1 MIAKDYHI
9 EMLSVGAADAFILY
23 VIDTQDNEH
32 LILIDAGNYNDGEK
46 IIKHIR
52 KYYSNPII
60 DLAIV
65 THCDDDH
72 YGGFVR
78 MLEKLSN
85 GDRDAIKICQ
95 FWVNDPGQNHIDVND
110 VKYINNQPAVNNR
123 AREIYNC
130 GGLNLLE
137 LIDSLRIPR
146 TEKFAESINNGYG
159 LPPIIRP
166 DSYFTFLYIIGPTK
180 AYYEELTPKFRDDLE
195 YVKKDPD
202 NKYNESADI
211 ATNDSLSPTLDAA
224 DDDSSAHN
232 QSSII
237 ILFQPHENKK
247 YLFMGDAGRDAFNHI
262 PTPHKSLIENIQWLK
277 VPHHGSKHNL
287 DSGMI
292 KWINPKVAYISANNN
307 DEYANRCTINA
318 LKRSKCDVYSTHQ
331 NHSNF
336 IHKQIGEREGYSI
349 ATPL

>member
-1 MIAKDYHI
+1 
-9 EMLSVGAADAFILY
+9 
-23 VIDTQDNEH
+23 
-32 LILIDAGNYNDGEK
+32 
-46 IIKHIR
+46 
-52 KYYSNPII
+52 
-60 DLAIV
+60 
-65 THCDDDH
+65 
-72 YGGFVR
+72 

-85 GDRDAIKICQ
+85 RDRDAIKICQ

-130 GGLNLLE
+130 GDLNLLE

-159 LPPIIRP
+159 LPPI
-166 DSYFTFLYIIGPTK
+166 DSDFTFLYIIGPTK
-180 AYYEELTPKFRDDLE
+180 AYYEELILKFRDDLKYFKE
-195 YVKKDPD
+195 AD
-202 NKYNESADI
+202 NMYNESADI

-292 KWINPKVAYISANNN
+292 KWIKPNVAYISADSN
-307 DEYANRCTINA
+307 DEYANKCTINA
-318 LKRSKCDVYSTHQ
+318 LKRFGCRVYSTHKD
-331 NHSNF
+331 HSNF

>member
-1 MIAKDYHI
+1 
-9 EMLSVGAADAFILY
+9 MLSVGAADTFILY
-23 VIDTQDNEH
+23 VIDTQNNEH
-32 LILIDAGNYNDGEK
+32 LILIDAGNYKDGDK
-46 IIKHIR
+46 IINHIR
-52 KYYSNPII
+52 KYYNKPVI

-85 GDRDAIKICQ
+85 GDRDAITISQ
-95 FWVNDPGQNHIDVND
+95 FWVNDPGKNHIDVND
-110 VKYINNQPAVNNR
+110 VKYVNSRLVVNNR

-130 GGLNLLE
+130 RDLNLLE

-166 DSYFTFLYIIGPTK
+166 DSHFTFLYIIGPTK
-180 AYYEELTPKFRDDLE
+180 AYYEELIPKFRDDLKYKE
-195 YVKKDPD
+195 SD
-202 NKYNESADI
+202 NMYNESADI

-232 QSSII
+232 QSSMI
-237 ILFQPHENKK
+237 ILFQPQENKK

-262 PTPHKSLIENIQWLK
+262 LTPHKSLIEKIQWLK

-292 KWINPKVAYISANNN
+292 KWIKPKVAYISANSN
-307 DEYANRCTINA
+307 DEYANRCTIKA
-318 LKRSKCDVYSTHQ
+318 LKCSGCNVYSTHKD
-331 NHSNF
+331 HRNF
-336 IHKQIGEREGYSI
+336 IHKQIGKREGYSTAI
-349 ATPL
+349 PL

>member
-1 MIAKDYHI
+1 MISAKDYHI

-23 VIDTQDNEH
+23 VIDKQNNEH
-32 LILIDAGNYNDGEK
+32 LILIDAGNYKDGDK
-46 IIKHIR
+46 IINHIR
-52 KYYSNPII
+52 KYYNNPVI

-85 GDRDAIKICQ
+85 GDRDAITIRQ
-95 FWVNDPGQNHIDVND
+95 FWVNDPGKNHIDVND
-110 VKYINNQPAVNNR
+110 VKYVNSRPVVNNR

-130 GGLNLLE
+130 RDLNLLE

-146 TEKFAESINNGYG
+146 TEKFAESISNGYG

-166 DSYFTFLYIIGPTK
+166 DSHFTFLYIIGPTK
-180 AYYEELTPKFRDDLE
+180 AYYEELIPKFRDDLKYKE
-195 YVKKDPD
+195 SD
-202 NKYNESADI
+202 NMYNESADI

-232 QSSII
+232 QSSMI
-237 ILFQPHENKK
+237 ILFQPQENKK

-262 PTPHKSLIENIQWLK
+262 LTPHKSLIEKIPWLK

-292 KWINPKVAYISANNN
+292 KWIKPKVAYISANSN
-307 DEYANRCTINA
+307 DEYANRCTIKA
-318 LKRSKCDVYSTHQ
+318 LKCSGCNVYSTHKD
-331 NHSNF
+331 HRNF
-336 IHKQIGEREGYSI
+336 IHKQIGKREGYST

>member
-1 MIAKDYHI
+1 MILVQDYHI

-23 VIDTQDNEH
+23 VIDEQNNEY
-32 LILIDAGNYNDGEK
+32 LILIDAGNYNDGDK
-46 IIKHIR
+46 IIRHIR
-52 KYYSNPII
+52 KYYNNPVI

-110 VKYINNQPAVNNR
+110 VKYINHQPAVNNR
-123 AREIYNC
+123 ARKIYNC
-130 GGLNLLE
+130 GDLNLLE

-146 TEKFAESINNGYG
+146 IEKFAESINDEYG

-166 DSYFTFLYIIGPTK
+166 DSHYTFMYIIGPTK
-180 AYYEELTPKFRDDLE
+180 AYYEKLIPQFRDELKYKE
-195 YVKKDPD
+195 SD
-202 NKYNESADI
+202 NMYSESGDVE
-211 ATNDSLSPTLDAA
+211 TEQSLSPALDGAY
-224 DDDSSAHN
+224 DDNSAHN
-232 QSSII
+232 QSSMI
-237 ILFQPHENKK
+237 ILFRPKEDKK
-247 YLFMGDAGRDAFNHI
+247 CLFMGDAGRDSFN
-262 PTPHKSLIENIQWLK
+262 NIQDPYKEIIKNVDWLK

-287 DSGMI
+287 DSEMI
-292 KWINPKVAYISANNN
+292 KWIKPNVAYISADSN
-307 DEYANRCTINA
+307 DEYANKCTINA
-318 LKRSKCDVYSTHQ
+318 LKRSGCSVYSTHKD
-331 NHSNF
+331 HSNL
-336 IHKQIGEREGYSI
+336 IHKQIGKREGYVT

>member
-1 MIAKDYHI
+1 MISVKDYHI

-23 VIDTQDNEH
+23 VIDKQNNEH
-32 LILIDAGNYNDGEK
+32 LILIDAGNYKDGDK
-46 IIKHIR
+46 IINHIR
-52 KYYSNPII
+52 KYYNNPVI

-85 GDRDAIKICQ
+85 GDRDAITIRQ
-95 FWVNDPGQNHIDVND
+95 FWVNDPGKNHIDVND
-110 VKYINNQPAVNNR
+110 VKYVNSRPVVNNR

-130 GGLNLLE
+130 RDLNLLE

-166 DSYFTFLYIIGPTK
+166 DSHFTFLYIIGPTK
-180 AYYEELTPKFRDDLE
+180 AYYEELIPKFRDDLKYKE
-195 YVKKDPD
+195 SD
-202 NKYNESADI
+202 NMYNESADI

-232 QSSII
+232 QSSMI
-237 ILFQPHENKK
+237 ILFQPQENKK

-262 PTPHKSLIENIQWLK
+262 LTPHKSLIEKIQWLK

-292 KWINPKVAYISANNN
+292 KWIKPKVAYISANSN
-307 DEYANRCTINA
+307 DEYANRCTIKA
-318 LKRSKCDVYSTHQ
+318 LKCSGCNVYSTHKD
-331 NHSNF
+331 HRNF
-336 IHKQIGEREGYSI
+336 IHKQIGKREGYSTAI
-349 ATPL
+349 PL

>member
-1 MIAKDYHI
+1 MIFAKDYHI
-9 EMLSVGAADAFILY
+9 EMLSVGAADTFILY
-23 VIDTQDNEH
+23 VIDTQNNEH
-32 LILIDAGNYNDGEK
+32 LILIDAGNYKDGDK
-46 IIKHIR
+46 IINHIR
-52 KYYSNPII
+52 KYYNNPVI

-85 GDRDAIKICQ
+85 GDRDAITIRQ
-95 FWVNDPGQNHIDVND
+95 FWVNDPGKNHIDVND
-110 VKYINNQPAVNNR
+110 VKYVNSRPVVNNR

-130 GGLNLLE
+130 RDLNLLE

-166 DSYFTFLYIIGPTK
+166 DFHFTFLYIIGPTK
-180 AYYEELTPKFRDDLE
+180 AYYEELIPKFRDDLKYKE
-195 YVKKDPD
+195 SD
-202 NKYNESADI
+202 NMYNESTDI

-232 QSSII
+232 QSSMIV
-237 ILFQPHENKK
+237 LFQPQENKR

-262 PTPHKSLIENIQWLK
+262 LTPHKSLIEKIQWLK

-292 KWINPKVAYISANNN
+292 KWIKPKVAYISANSN
-307 DEYANRCTINA
+307 DEYANRCTIKA
-318 LKRSKCDVYSTHQ
+318 LKCSGCNVYSTHKD
-331 NHSNF
+331 HRNF
-336 IHKQIGEREGYSI
+336 IHKQIGKREGYSTAI
-349 ATPL
+349 PL

>member
-1 MIAKDYHI
+1 MISAKDYHI

-23 VIDTQDNEH
+23 VIDKQNNEH
-32 LILIDAGNYNDGEK
+32 LILIDAGNYKDGDK
-46 IIKHIR
+46 IINHIR
-52 KYYSNPII
+52 KYYNNPVI

-85 GDRDAIKICQ
+85 GDRDAITIRQ
-95 FWVNDPGQNHIDVND
+95 FWVNDPGKNHIDVND
-110 VKYINNQPAVNNR
+110 VKYVNIRPVVNSR

-130 GGLNLLE
+130 IDLNLLE

-146 TEKFAESINNGYG
+146 TEKFAESINNEYG
-159 LPPIIRP
+159 MPPIIRP
-166 DSYFTFLYIIGPTK
+166 DSHFTFLYIIGPTK
-180 AYYEELTPKFRDDLE
+180 AYYEELIPKFRDDLKYKE
-195 YVKKDPD
+195 SDKM
-202 NKYNESADI
+202 YNESADI

-224 DDDSSAHN
+224 NDDSSAHN
-232 QSSII
+232 QSSMI
-237 ILFQPHENKK
+237 ILFQPQENKR

-262 PTPHKSLIENIQWLK
+262 LTPHKSLIEKIQWLK

-292 KWINPKVAYISANNN
+292 KWIKPKVAYISANSN
-307 DEYANRCTINA
+307 DEYANRCTIKA
-318 LKRSKCDVYSTHQ
+318 LKCSGCNVYSTHKD
-331 NHSNF
+331 HRNF
-336 IHKQIGEREGYSI
+336 IHKQIGKREGYST